1 MLNNIAIYV
10 IVGLAGVCMALFFVA
25 KHFYKTYKTAST
37 DYYYLRS
44 MYNSLEL
51 NYKALQE
58 AIQAKKEVQD
68 EKDKQRAEIASG
80 SADDAILRLQ
90 NRNNKRSNQNS
101 GT

>member
-1 MLNNIAIYV
+1 MLNNIAMYA
-10 IVGLAGVCMALFFVA
+10 IVGLVGVCVALFFVA
-25 KHFYKTYKTAST
+25 KHFYKKYKTAST

-68 EKDKQRAEIASG
+68 EKDKQLAEIASG

-101 GT
+101 GS

>member
-10 IVGLAGVCMALFFVA
+10 IIALIGICIALFFVT
-25 KHFYKTYKTAST
+25 KHFYKKYKTAST

-58 AIQAKKEVQD
+58 AIQSKKEVQD
-68 EKDKQRAEIASG
+68 EKDKQLAEIASG
-80 SADDAILRLQ
+80 SADDAIIRLQ
-90 NRNNKRSNQNS
+90 NHNNKRSYKNS
-101 GT
+101 SS

>member
-1 MLNNIAIYV
+1 MLNNIAIYA
-10 IVGLAGVCMALFFVA
+10 IVGLVGVCMALFFVA
-25 KHFYKTYKTAST
+25 KHFYKKYKTTST

-68 EKDKQRAEIASG
+68 EKDKQLAEIASG
-80 SADDAILRLQ
+80 STDDAILRLQ

-101 GT
+101 GS

>member
-1 MLNNIAIYV
+1 MLNNIAIYA
-10 IVGLAGVCMALFFVA
+10 IVGLVGVCMVLFFVA
-25 KHFYKTYKTAST
+25 KHFYKKYKTAST

-51 NYKALQE
+51 NYKALQTS
-58 AIQAKKEVQD
+58 IQSKKEVQD
-68 EKDKQRAEIASG
+68 EKDKQLAEIASG

-101 GT
+101 SS

>member
-10 IVGLAGVCMALFFVA
+10 IVGLVGVCMALFFVA
-25 KHFYKTYKTAST
+25 KHFYKKYKTAST
-37 DYYYLRS
+37 EYYYLRS

-58 AIQAKKEVQD
+58 TIQAKKEVQD
-68 EKDKQRAEIASG
+68 EKDKQLAEIASG

-101 GT
+101 GS

>member
-1 MLNNIAIYV
+1 MLNNIAIYA
-10 IVGLAGVCMALFFVA
+10 IVGLVGVCVALFFVA
-25 KHFYKTYKTAST
+25 KHFYKKYKTAST

-68 EKDKQRAEIASG
+68 EKDKRLAEIASG

-101 GT
+101 GS

>member
-1 MLNNIAIYV
+1 MLNNIAIYA
-10 IVGLAGVCMALFFVA
+10 IVGLVGVCVALFFVA
-25 KHFYKTYKTAST
+25 KHFYKKYKTAST

-58 AIQAKKEVQD
+58 VIQAKKEVQD
-68 EKDKQRAEIASG
+68 EKDKQLAEIASG

-101 GT
+101 GS

>member
-1 MLNNIAIYV
+1 MLNNIAIYA
-10 IVGLAGVCMALFFVA
+10 IVGLVGVCVALFFVA
-25 KHFYKTYKTAST
+25 KHFYKKYKTAST
-37 DYYYLRS
+37 EYYYLRS

-68 EKDKQRAEIASG
+68 EKDKQLAEIASG

-101 GT
+101 GA

>member
-10 IVGLAGVCMALFFVA
+10 IVGLVGVCVALFFIA
-25 KHFYKTYKTAST
+25 KHFYKKYKTAST

-68 EKDKQRAEIASG
+68 EKDKQLAEIASG
-80 SADDAILRLQ
+80 SADDAIIRLQ
-90 NRNNKRSNQNS
+90 NRNNKRNNKNS
-101 GT
+101 SS

>member
-10 IVGLAGVCMALFFVA
+10 IVGLVGVCVALFFIA
-25 KHFYKTYKTAST
+25 KHFYKKYKTAST

-68 EKDKQRAEIASG
+68 EKDKQLAEIASG

-101 GT
+101 GS

>member
-1 MLNNIAIYV
+1 MLSKIAIYA
-10 IVGLAGVCMALFFVA
+10 IVGLVGVCMVLFFAA
-25 KHFYKTYKTAST
+25 KHFYKKYKTAST

-51 NYKALQE
+51 NYKALQTS
-58 AIQAKKEVQD
+58 IQAKKEVQD
-68 EKDKQRAEIASG
+68 EKDKQLAEIASG

-101 GT
+101 SS

>member
-1 MLNNIAIYV
+1 MLNNIAIYA
-10 IVGLAGVCMALFFVA
+10 IVGLVGVCVALFFVA
-25 KHFYKTYKTAST
+25 KHFYKKYKTAST

-68 EKDKQRAEIASG
+68 EKDKQLAEIASG

-101 GT
+101 GS

>member
-1 MLNNIAIYV
+1 MLNNIAMYA
-10 IVGLAGVCMALFFVA
+10 IVGLVGVCVALFFVT
-25 KHFYKTYKTAST
+25 KHFYKKYKTAST

-58 AIQAKKEVQD
+58 TIQEKKEVQD
-68 EKDKQRAEIASG
+68 EKDKQLAEIASG

-90 NRNNKRSNQNS
+90 NRNNKRSDQNS
-101 GT
+101 GS

>member
-1 MLNNIAIYV
+1 MLSKIAIYA
-10 IVGLAGVCMALFFVA
+10 IVGLVGVCVALFFVA
-25 KHFYKTYKTAST
+25 KHFYKKYKTSST

-58 AIQAKKEVQD
+58 VIQAKKEVQD
-68 EKDKQRAEIASG
+68 EKDKQLAEIASG

-101 GT
+101 GS

>member
-1 MLNNIAIYV
+1 MLNNIAIYA
-10 IVGLAGVCMALFFVA
+10 IVGLVGVCMVLFFVA
-25 KHFYKTYKTAST
+25 KHFYKKYKTAST

-68 EKDKQRAEIASG
+68 EKDKQLAEIASG

-101 GT
+101 GS

>member
-1 MLNNIAIYV
+1 MLSKIAIYA
-10 IVGLAGVCMALFFVA
+10 IVGLVGVCVALFFVA
-25 KHFYKTYKTAST
+25 KHFYKKYKTAST

-58 AIQAKKEVQD
+58 VIQAKKEVQD
-68 EKDKQRAEIASG
+68 EKDKQLAEIASG

-101 GT
+101 GS

>member
-1 MLNNIAIYV
+1 MLNNIAMYV
-10 IVGLAGVCMALFFVA
+10 IVGLVGVCVALFFVA
-25 KHFYKTYKTAST
+25 KHFYKKYKTAST

-58 AIQAKKEVQD
+58 TIQAKKEVQD
-68 EKDKQRAEIASG
+68 EKDKQLAEIASG

-90 NRNNKRSNQNS
+90 NRNNKRSN
-101 GT
+101 

>member
-1 MLNNIAIYV
+1 MLSKIAIYA
-10 IVGLAGVCMALFFVA
+10 IVGLVGVCVALFFVA
-25 KHFYKTYKTAST
+25 KHFYKKYKTAST

-68 EKDKQRAEIASG
+68 EKDKQLAEIASG

-101 GT
+101 GS

>member
-1 MLNNIAIYV
+1 MLSKIAIYA
-10 IVGLAGVCMALFFVA
+10 IVGLVGVCVALFFVA
-25 KHFYKTYKTAST
+25 KHFYKKYKTAST

-68 EKDKQRAEIASG
+68 EKDKQLAEIASG

-90 NRNNKRSNQNS
+90 NRNNKRSDQNS
-101 GT
+101 GS

>member
-1 MLNNIAIYV
+1 MLNNIAIYA
-10 IVGLAGVCMALFFVA
+10 IVGLVGVCMALFFVA
-25 KHFYKTYKTAST
+25 KHFYKKYKTAST

-68 EKDKQRAEIASG
+68 EKDKHLAEIASG

-101 GT
+101 GS

>member
-1 MLNNIAIYV
+1 MLSKIAIYV
-10 IVGLAGVCMALFFVA
+10 IVGLVGVCVALFFVA
-25 KHFYKTYKTAST
+25 KHFYKKYKTAST

-58 AIQAKKEVQD
+58 VIQAKKEVQD
-68 EKDKQRAEIASG
+68 EKDKQLAEIASG

-90 NRNNKRSNQNS
+90 NRNNKRSDQNS
-101 GT
+101 GS

>member
-10 IVGLAGVCMALFFVA
+10 IVGLVGVCMALFFVA
-25 KHFYKTYKTAST
+25 KHFYKKHKTAST

-58 AIQAKKEVQD
+58 SIQAKKEVQD
-68 EKDKQRAEIASG
+68 EKDKQLAEIASG

-101 GT
+101 GA

>member
-1 MLNNIAIYV
+1 MLNNIAIYA
-10 IVGLAGVCMALFFVA
+10 IVGLVGVCVALFFVA
-25 KHFYKTYKTAST
+25 KHFYKKYKTTST

-58 AIQAKKEVQD
+58 TIQAKKEVQD
-68 EKDKQRAEIASG
+68 EKDKQLAEIASG

-90 NRNNKRSNQNS
+90 NRNNKRSDQNS
-101 GT
+101 GS

>member
-1 MLNNIAIYV
+1 MLSKIAIYA
-10 IVGLAGVCMALFFVA
+10 IVGLVGVCVALFFVA
-25 KHFYKTYKTAST
+25 KHFYKKYKTAST

-58 AIQAKKEVQD
+58 SIQAKKEVQD
-68 EKDKQRAEIASG
+68 EKDKQLAEIASG

-90 NRNNKRSNQNS
+90 NRNNKRSDQNS
-101 GT
+101 GS

>member
-10 IVGLAGVCMALFFVA
+10 IVGLVGVCMALFFVA
-25 KHFYKTYKTAST
+25 KHFYKKYKTAST

-68 EKDKQRAEIASG
+68 EKDKQLAEIASG

-101 GT
+101 GA

>member
-1 MLNNIAIYV
+1 MLNNIAIYA
-10 IVGLAGVCMALFFVA
+10 IVGLVGVCMVLFFVA
-25 KHFYKTYKTAST
+25 KHFYKKYKTAST

-58 AIQAKKEVQD
+58 AIQSKKEVQD
-68 EKDKQRAEIASG
+68 EKDKQLAEIASG

-101 GT
+101 SS